1 MAAEKKKED
10 TPKPAEV
17 KAAERVVSNIPA
29 KLKESFSS
37 GTAARAV
44 TKAWA
49 AKAGKIATWTTVILM
64 ALVLV
69 FDTIPYYMEG
79 GSTPKVASSSQQ
91 QAPAPSTPATQ
102 TTNPQPSTREGK
114 MTWKETAQDG
124 SLPVDIWSET
134 FKIPVGCTVFYSSG
148 NGKLYEVQTRFSHE
162 KTWSKH
168 IPGQIN
174 AGEEIQFKILE
185 AGRGMKTAPISI
197 KC

>member
-1 MAAEKKKED
+1 MAEKKKEEAA
-10 TPKPAEV
+10 KPAEV

-79 GSTPKVASSSQQ
+79 GSAPKVSSSSQQ
-91 QAPAPSTPATQ
+91 QAPTTQ
-102 TTNPQPSTREGK
+102 TPPVNAAREYFGGHVTVPASSEWSSWVKGSSDRCVWIFDVKPEQVQVKIKESDKPLDWNDYQTKKQKGEVGDFGFFRTRSDGT
-114 MTWKETAQDG
+114 MT
-124 SLPVDIWSET
+124 
-134 FKIPVGCTVFYSSG
+134 KIT
-148 NGKLYEVQTRFSHE
+148 YEFR
-162 KTWSKH
+162 
-168 IPGQIN
+168 P
-174 AGEEIQFKILE
+174 
-185 AGRGMKTAPISI
+185 RGMCS
-197 KC
+197 